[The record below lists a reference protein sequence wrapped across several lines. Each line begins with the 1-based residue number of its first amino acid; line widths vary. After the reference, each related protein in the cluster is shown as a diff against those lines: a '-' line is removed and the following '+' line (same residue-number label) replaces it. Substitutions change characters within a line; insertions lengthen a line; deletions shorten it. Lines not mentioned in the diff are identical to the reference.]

1 MRFKNKAAIV
11 TGGARGIGYAI
22 AEALA
27 REGAAILVLDPG
39 GAKDGAAEEG
49 SPAEQAV
56 AQIRAAGGRAVACAE
71 SVADFDA
78 CGRAVALCI
87 EQLGS
92 VDIVIN
98 NAGVL
103 RPKMVWNMS
112 QTDWDL
118 VVSVHLKGQFNMIRH
133 AAGHMRERG
142 WGRII
147 NMGSEAWR
155 GTVGQINYGA
165 AKGGVFSLTRG
176 CARELGRYGIT
187 VNTVCPAAAT
197 RLTMDD
203 AVKEGFRKRL
213 AAGLITQAR
222 YDQVINMGGPEFV
235 APFACYL
242 ASEEAGHINGQAF
255 RVERGMI
262 GIYNEP
268 ELRASLSYP
277 QDRVPSFE
285 ELASLVPKSLLQN
298 YTNPAPRAE
307 PDAGQARAEAA
318 TGAAGKS

>member
-1 MRFKNKAAIV
+1 MRFQNRAAIV
-11 TGGARGIGYAI
+11 TGGARGIGLAI

-27 REGAAILVLDPG
+27 REGAGVVVLDPG
-39 GAKDGAAEEG
+39 GAKDGRVEEG
-49 SPAEQAV
+49 LPAEQA
-56 AQIRAAGGRAVACAE
+56 AARIRAAGGRAIACNE

-78 CGRAVALCI
+78 CGRAVSMCI
-87 EQLGS
+87 ENFGS

-103 RPKMVWNMS
+103 RPKMVWNMPEA
-112 QTDWDL
+112 DWDL
-118 VVSVHLKGQFNMIRH
+118 VVAVHLKGQFNMIRQV
-133 AAGHMRERG
+133 AGQMREKG

-176 CARELGRYGIT
+176 IARELGRYGIT
-187 VNTVCPAAAT
+187 VNTMCPAAAT

-213 AAGLITQAR
+213 QAGLITQSR
-222 YDQVINMGGPEFV
+222 YDAVVDMGGPEFI

-242 ASEEAGHINGQAF
+242 ASDEAAHINGQAF
-255 RVERGMI
+255 RVERGLI
-262 GIYNEP
+262 GIYNDP
-268 ELRASLSYP
+268 ELRATLSYP
-277 QDRVPSFE
+277 QDAIPSFDD
-285 ELASLVPKSLLQN
+285 LARLVPKALLQN
-298 YTNPAPRAE
+298 YTNPAPKAD
-307 PDAGQARAEAA
+307 PKQADQP
-318 TGAAGKS
+318 

>member
-1 MRFKNKAAIV
+1 MRFSNKAAIV
-11 TGGARGIGYAI
+11 TGGARGIGFAI
-22 AEALA
+22 AQALA
-27 REGAAILVLDPG
+27 REGAGVVVLDPG
-39 GAKDGAAEEG
+39 GAKDGRAEEG

-56 AQIRAAGGRAVACAE
+56 RQIQASGGRAVACAE

-78 CGRAVALCI
+78 CGRAVAMCI
-87 EQLGS
+87 DSFGS
-92 VDIVIN
+92 VDIIIN

-103 RPKMVWNMS
+103 RPKMVWNMPEE
-112 QTDWDL
+112 DWDL
-118 VVSVHLKGQFNMIRH
+118 VVGTHLKGQFNMIRH
-133 AAGHMRERG
+133 ASGHMREKG

-176 CARELGRYGIT
+176 IARELGRYGIT
-187 VNTVCPAAAT
+187 VNTMCPAAAT

-213 AAGLITQAR
+213 EAGLITQAR
-222 YDQVINMGGPEFV
+222 YDQVVNMGGPEFI

-262 GIYNEP
+262 GIYNDP
-268 ELRASLSYP
+268 ELRATLSYP
-277 QDRVPSFE
+277 EDKVPSFE
-285 ELASLVPKSLLQN
+285 DLATLVPKALLQN
-298 YTNPAPRAE
+298 YSNPAPRME
-307 PDAGQARAEAA
+307 PSRKEAG
-318 TGAAGKS
+318 

>member
-1 MRFKNKAAIV
+1 MRFKDKAAIV
-11 TGGARGIGYAI
+11 TGGARGIGWAI

-27 REGAAILVLDPG
+27 REGAGVVVMDPG
-39 GAKDGAAEEG
+39 GAKDGRGEDA
-49 SPAEQAV
+49 SPAEQAA
-56 AQIRAAGGRAVACAE
+56 AQIRAAGGRAIACAE

-78 CGRAVALCI
+78 CGRAVAACI
-87 EQLGS
+87 DAFGS

-103 RPKMVWNMS
+103 RPKMVWNMPEA
-112 QTDWDL
+112 DWDL
-118 VVSVHLKGQFNMIRH
+118 VVSVHLKGQFNMIRQS
-133 AAGHMRERG
+133 AGHMREKG

-176 CARELGRYGIT
+176 MARELGRYGIT
-187 VNTVCPAAAT
+187 VNTMCPAAAT

-213 AAGLITQAR
+213 EAGLITQAR
-222 YDQVINMGGPEFV
+222 YDQVVNMGGPEFI

-242 ASEEAGHINGQAF
+242 ASEEAAHINGQAF

-262 GIYNEP
+262 GIYNDP
-268 ELRASLSYP
+268 ELRATLSYP
-277 QDRVPSFE
+277 EDALPTVE
-285 ELASLVPKSLLQN
+285 DLATLVPKSLLQN
-298 YTNPAPRAE
+298 YTNPAPKAAAE
-307 PDAGQARAEAA
+307 KKEAA
-318 TGAAGKS
+318 